1 MVAITSAAIKSLLLW
16 AIQLLNIVFSAKNM
30 TKNLIIHNNNKTLNS
45 EVEQDWKVQE
55 VRLKPWRENLILGL
69 EIGVFILQATIAYQL
84 NTEMEEL
91 RTDLFNG
98 DIDTKVSFIIDFD
111 RPGLE
116 LI

>member
-1 MVAITSAAIKSLLLW
+1 MVAITTIKSLLLW

-30 TKNLIIHNNNKTLNS
+30 TKNLIIHNNNNKTLNS

-69 EIGVFILQATIAYQL
+69 EIGVFILQATIAIQL
-84 NTEMEEL
+84 NKEMEEL

-98 DIDTKVSFIIDFD
+98 DIDTKVSFIIDF
-111 RPGLE
+111 
-116 LI
+116 